1 MPEFRALASIHCA
14 ICAILALLLA
24 APVRAEAPQRYGIMA
39 QSAWS
44 AFQCS
49 VLAEKSKKMA
59 EQKRL
64 FEFGYAQ
71 GIQFIGA
78 LEAGNA
84 RREELWGAAP
94 ASMLLLLEGP
104 TADFALGRIFEA
116 ALRSALE
123 DVFASAASYE
133 SAELQES
140 IAAQEFR
147 RRNCHLIGR

>member
-1 MPEFRALASIHCA
+1 MPRSRIVRSVLPAVV
-14 ICAILALLLA
+14 ALLLA
-24 APVRAEAPQRYGIMA
+24 APAQAEDPQRYGIMA

-49 VLAEKSKKMA
+49 VLAEKSKNMA

-71 GIQFIGA
+71 GLQFIAA
-78 LEAGNA
+78 LEAGNT
-84 RREELWGAAP
+84 RREALAGTAP

-116 ALRSALE
+116 ALRAALE

-140 IAAQEFR
+140 IAA
-147 RRNCHLIGR
+147 

>member
-1 MPEFRALASIHCA
+1 MPRSRVLRSLLPAV
-14 ICAILALLLA
+14 LALWLSGPA
-24 APVRAEAPQRYGIMA
+24 QAKDPQRYGIMA

-49 VLAEKSKKMA
+49 VLAEKSKNMA

-71 GIQFIGA
+71 GMQFIAA
-78 LEAGNA
+78 LEAGNT
-84 RREELWGAAP
+84 RREELAGAAP

-123 DVFASAASYE
+123 DVFASAASYD

>member
-1 MPEFRALASIHCA
+1 MRRTRVLKSVAFAALAMLFGGPA
-14 ICAILALLLA
+14 
-24 APVRAEAPQRYGIMA
+24 RAEDPQRYGMMA
-39 QSAWS
+39 QSTWS

-49 VLAEKSKKMA
+49 VLAEKSKNMA

-71 GIQFIGA
+71 GLQFITA
-78 LEAGNA
+78 LESGTT
-84 RREELWGAAP
+84 RREELAGAAP

-104 TADFALGRIFEA
+104 TADFELGRIFEA

-133 SAELQES
+133 SAELQEWV
-140 IAAQEFR
+140 AAQEFR
-147 RRNCHLIGR
+147 KRNCHLIGR

>member
-1 MPEFRALASIHCA
+1 MPRSRVSCCVVSAV
-14 ICAILALLLA
+14 LALSLA
-24 APVRAEAPQRYGIMA
+24 GPVRADDPQRYGLMA

-44 AFQCS
+44 AFQCA
-49 VLAEKSKKMA
+49 VLAEKSNNMA

-71 GIQFIGA
+71 GLQFVAA
-78 LEAGNA
+78 LEAGTT
-84 RREELWGAAP
+84 RREELAGAAP

-147 RRNCHLIGR
+147 KRNCHLIGR